1 MTEYLKTKAESTC
14 YGCRACEQIC
24 PHAAISMKP
33 SKEGF
38 LFPVI
43 DESKCVKCGL
53 CAKACPYEINPDGIE
68 TFTSCRD
75 AINPNDSD
83 TFTSCSGEINT
94 NGSEPLKAFAGQ
106 YKNAEALKKSSSG
119 GIFSA
124 LSDYLLENG
133 GYVSGCV
140 FNEDFVAVHTVTNEK
155 EKAEKMRGSKY
166 VQSDTLDVYTRIKAL
181 LENGS
186 KVLFTGTPCQVHGL
200 KCFLRKDYDN
210 LFTVDLICHG
220 VPSPKLLSDYLE
232 SERVKHGEITEL
244 TFRNK
249 ERNGWCAQ
257 GSIGYKNKVKTI
269 SAFNNS
275 YYNLYLQNSI
285 SRKSCYECKYAC
297 LSRVGDITVGDFWG
311 AEDTLS
317 EVNPEKGISAILANT
332 EKGLSLLNSVRDRM
346 LLIETDAHTVAKNN
360 GNLNEPCKMPKSRD
374 SIYER
379 ISEVGYEKVA
389 KTDCRYQYVMPIIR
403 KIIPKN
409 LKKRIKKLLKRKTQ

>member
-1 MTEYLKTKAESTC
+1 M
-14 YGCRACEQIC
+14 
-24 PHAAISMKP
+24 
-33 SKEGF
+33 

-43 DESKCVKCGL
+43 DESKCVKCGF
-53 CAKACPYEINPDGIE
+53 CAKACPYETTNNGSEPSKVCQAKPI
-68 TFTSCRD
+68 
-75 AINPNDSD
+75 PNGSE
-83 TFTSCSGEINT
+83 SPKLCQAEPISNGSESPKPCQAEPIS

-106 YKNAEALKKSSSG
+106 YKNTEALKKSSSG

-140 FNEDFVAVHTVTNEK
+140 FNEDFVAVHTVTNKK
-155 EKAEKMRGSKY
+155 ETAEKMRGSKY
-166 VQSDTLDVYTRIKAL
+166 VQSDTLDVYTQIKAL

-200 KCFLRKDYDN
+200 KCFLHKDYDS

-249 ERNGWCAQ
+249 ERNGWSSA
-257 GSIGYKNKVKTI
+257 GSIGYKNRIKTI
-269 SAFNNS
+269 SPFNSS
-275 YYNLYLQNSI
+275 YYNLYYLQNSV

-297 LSRVGDITVGDFWG
+297 LSRVGDITLGDFWG

-317 EVNPEKGISAILANT
+317 EINIEKGVSAILVNT
-332 EKGLSLLNSVRDRM
+332 EKGLTLLNSVKDRTV
-346 LLIETDAHTVAKNN
+346 LVETDARAVAKNN

-389 KTDCRYQYVMPIIR
+389 KTDCRYQYVMPILR

-409 LKKRIKKLLKRKTQ
+409 LKKRIKKILKRKTQ